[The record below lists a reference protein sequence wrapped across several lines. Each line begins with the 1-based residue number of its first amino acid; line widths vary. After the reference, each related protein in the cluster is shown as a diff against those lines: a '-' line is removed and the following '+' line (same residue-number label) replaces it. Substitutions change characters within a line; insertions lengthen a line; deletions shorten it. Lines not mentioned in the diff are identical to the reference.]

1 MVRYSKE
8 DTMTKTNKLGLTLSL
23 VLAVSTSCA
32 GVDESELDEPSVDVA
47 QEPVIRVSD
56 LNCSFC
62 NVARDCCNAVNA
74 ANSNPATFCN
84 NFDAARCETLDPGRQ
99 YTIIQDCLVNVN
111 IRISA
116 WRLAGREPPPECHV
130 P

>member
-1 MVRYSKE
+1 MIW
-8 DTMTKTNKLGLTLSL
+8 TNKLGFTLSL
-23 VLAVSTSCA
+23 MLAVSTGCA
-32 GVDESELDEPSVDVA
+32 DVDQPALDDPSVDLT
-47 QEPVIRVSD
+47 QEPISVRD
-56 LNCSFC
+56 LDCSFC

-74 ANSNPATFCN
+74 ANGTQATFCN
-84 NFDAARCETLDPGRQ
+84 NFNAARCETLDPGRQ

-116 WRLAGREPPPECHV
+116 WRLAGREPPPQCHV

>member
-1 MVRYSKE
+1 M
-8 DTMTKTNKLGLTLSL
+8 NKLGSALSL
-23 VLAVSTSCA
+23 MLAASAGCA
-32 GVDESELDEPSVDVA
+32 DVDESEMDGPPVDVA
-47 QEPVIRVSD
+47 QAAVVRVSD
-56 LNCSFC
+56 LDCSFC

-74 ANSNPATFCN
+74 ANGNTATFCN
-84 NFDAARCETLDPGRQ
+84 NFDAARCATLDPGRQ
-99 YTIIQDCLVNVN
+99 YTTIQDCLVNVN

>member
-8 DTMTKTNKLGLTLSL
+8 DTMIWTNKFGLTLSL
-23 VLAVSTSCA
+23 VLASSTGCA
-32 GVDESELDEPSVDVA
+32 GIDESELDERSVDVA

-56 LNCSFC
+56 LDCSFC

-116 WRLAGREPPPECHV
+116 WRLAGREPPPQCHV

>member
-1 MVRYSKE
+1 MIS
-8 DTMTKTNKLGLTLSL
+8 TNKLGLTLGL
-23 VLAVSTSCA
+23 ALAVSSGCA
-32 GVDESELDEPSVDVA
+32 DVDESELDEPSVDVA
-47 QEPVIRVSD
+47 QESVVRVSD
-56 LNCSFC
+56 LDCSFC

-74 ANSNPATFCN
+74 ANGNTSTLCN
-84 NFDAARCETLDPGRQ
+84 NFNAARCETLDPGRQ